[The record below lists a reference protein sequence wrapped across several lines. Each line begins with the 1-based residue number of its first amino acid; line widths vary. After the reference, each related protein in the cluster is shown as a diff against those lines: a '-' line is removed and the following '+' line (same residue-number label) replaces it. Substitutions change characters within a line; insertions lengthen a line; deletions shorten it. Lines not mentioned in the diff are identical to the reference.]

1 MLGLFGT
8 LNLASRSLQTQ
19 MAGVEIAGQNLANA
33 NNPAYSRQRVNLQTN
48 PDIMTGVGPEGTGI
62 SVLGIDQIVDKLLN
76 GQITNQA
83 SSTGYWEQM
92 QSALETAQTSLN
104 EFLDT
109 TQSASGSAST
119 SAATTSA
126 GLSDQLSAFF
136 NAMQAVAS
144 SPTSISARQALIG
157 QAQTLASS
165 FNQINTRFDNLRN
178 ALNDTLQDQVGS
190 TNQLLTDIA
199 QLNDEISNAENY
211 NGGVANDLRDQR
223 QQKLEQ
229 LGKFMNFQT
238 SAGTGGA
245 VNISVNGGAVQ
256 LVSGNQVVSQL
267 QATDPGGTGAFTIS
281 TVVGNTAL
289 TSLTGSMGAI
299 IDARD
304 NTLATMQTEI
314 KNLASNL
321 ITQVNTLHSAGF
333 SLTGSTGA
341 NFFSGTDASDIAVN
355 QSLVDD
361 PSLIQASGA
370 FGDTGDNS
378 VALALAQLANAA
390 QGALNNQT
398 FSDFYGHTVA
408 KLGNALRNS
417 NTQASNQNAVAN
429 MLANQRSSVS
439 GVNLDEEMTNLMLF
453 QRAYEAS
460 AHVVSTVDEMIQTV
474 LTMKSS

>member
-1 MLGLFGT
+1 M
-8 LNLASRSLQTQ
+8 AARSLQAQ
-19 MAGVEIAGQNLANA
+19 MTGVEVAGQNLANA

-48 PDIMTGVGPEGTGI
+48 PDILTGVGTEGTGV
-62 SVLGIDQIVDKLLN
+62 SVLGIEQVVDNLLN
-76 GQITNQA
+76 GQIVNQS

-136 NAMQAVAS
+136 NAMQAVAT
-144 SPTSISARQALIG
+144 SPSSISARQALIA
-157 QAQTLASS
+157 QAQTLAST
-165 FNQINTRFDNLRN
+165 FNQINTRFDNLKN
-178 ALNDTLQDQVGS
+178 ALNDSLKSQVGS
-190 TNQLLTDIA
+190 ANQLLTDIA
-199 QLNDEISNAENY
+199 QLNDEIANAENY
-211 NGGVANDLRDQR
+211 GGGVANDLRDQR

-229 LGKFMNFQT
+229 LAKFMNFQT
-238 SAGTGGA
+238 STGPGGA
-245 VNISVNGGAVQ
+245 INISVNNGATS
-256 LVSGNQVVSQL
+256 LVTGNQVVSQL
-267 QATDPGGTGAFTIS
+267 QAVDPGNTGTFTIS
-281 TVVGNTAL
+281 TVVGNTAV
-289 TSLTGSMGAI
+289 TPLTGSMGAI

-314 KNLASNL
+314 NNLASSL

-333 SLTGSTGA
+333 GLSGTSGA
-341 NFFSGTDASDIAVN
+341 NFFSGTNASDIAVN
-355 QSLVDD
+355 QTLVDD
-361 PSLIQASGA
+361 PSLIQASGVS
-370 FGDTGDNS
+370 GETGNNS
-378 VALALAQLANAA
+378 VALAIAQLATAA

-398 FSDFYGHTVA
+398 FSDFYGQTVA
-408 KLGNALRNS
+408 KLGTALKNS

-439 GVNLDEEMTNLMLF
+439 GVNLDEEMTNLMTF

-460 AHVVSTVDEMIQTV
+460 AHVVSTVDEMIQTI
-474 LTMKSS
+474 LTMKSAG